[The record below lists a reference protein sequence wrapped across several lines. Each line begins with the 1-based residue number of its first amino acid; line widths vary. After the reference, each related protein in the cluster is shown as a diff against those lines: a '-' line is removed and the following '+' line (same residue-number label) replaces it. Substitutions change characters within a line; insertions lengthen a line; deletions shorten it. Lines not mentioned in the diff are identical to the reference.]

1 MVANGICN
9 EADLWALFNL
19 QSLLS
24 DSMILKVIF
33 KRHVK
38 LGESCREGCE
48 SEELELHS
56 F

>member
-9 EADLWALFNL
+9 EADLQALSNL
-19 QSLLS
+19 KSLLS

-33 KRHVK
+33 KSHVK
-38 LGESCREGCE
+38 LGESWWGGVRERGGE
-48 SEELELHS
+48 PLS